1 MSPQELESLRKYYST
16 IMTISCKK
24 EVDLAIEQ
32 KKGLTREDFD
42 KILNKQQRTH

>member
-1 MSPQELESLRKYYST
+1 MSPQELESLRKILLDYYDNL
-16 IMTISCKK
+16 MQK

-32 KKGLTREDFD
+32 KGLTREDFD